1 LNVLGIAGWS
11 GSGKTTLIEGLIPAL
26 AARGLRVSTVKR
38 THHDVDLD
46 QPGKD
51 SFRHRQ
57 AGACEVM
64 VVSDRR
70 FALLRETPGGM
81 DLPALLARLA
91 PADLVLVEG
100 FKMDTLPK
108 LEVFRA
114 ALGKP
119 RLWPGTPGI
128 IAVAADGEVAGD
140 LPVLDLNDPAG
151 VAGWLMRPRQG
162 GLRLPTHI

>member
-1 LNVLGIAGWS
+1 MGIAGWS

-26 AARGLRVSTVKR
+26 AALGLRVSTLKR

-57 AGACEVM
+57 AGALEVM
-64 VVSDRR
+64 IASDRR
-70 FALLRETPGGM
+70 FALLRETPGGL
-81 DLPALLARLA
+81 DLPGLLARLA

-100 FKMDTLPK
+100 FKLAALPK

-114 ALGKP
+114 SLGKP
-119 RLWPGTPGI
+119 RLWPDMPGI
-128 IAVAADGEVAGD
+128 VAVAADGPVAGA
-140 LPVLDLNDPAG
+140 LPRLDLNDAAG
-151 VAGWLMRPRQG
+151 VAAWVARW
-162 GLRLPTHI
+162 I